1 MKFCSLISHT
11 NSVDYHSQ
19 WDYSS
24 YCSGIENHY
33 QYQFKKVIGGFNMA
47 RLYTDHLQI
56 GYGDSLIV
64 KDLTIEIPDKKI
76 TTIIGSNGCGKSTLL
91 KAITRI
97 IPHQAGSIVLDGGS
111 ISMEDTKALAKKMAI
126 LPQTPES
133 ASGLTV
139 GELVSYGR
147 FPYQKGF
154 GRLTKKDHDV
164 INWALE
170 VTGITDFKYKPV
182 DALSGGQRQRVWIA
196 MALAQETEMIFLDEP
211 TTYLD
216 MAHQLEV
223 LELLQ
228 KLNREEGRTIV
239 MVLHDLNQAA
249 RFADHIIALKNGQ
262 IVKAGKSEDV
272 IKRDVLRKVF
282 QIDAVIGRDPR
293 TNKPMCIT
301 YDLIKGEENHEK
313 ITHSIP
319 ALVGAYR

>member
-1 MKFCSLISHT
+1 LT
-11 NSVDYHSQ
+11 
-19 WDYSS
+19 
-24 YCSGIENHY
+24 SGNVRIIVCKVNDIDNHY
-33 QYQFKKVIGGFNMA
+33 QVFVVLSVNGGSDMV
-47 RLYTDHLQI
+47 RLYTEKLHI
-56 GYGDSLIV
+56 SYGERLIV
-64 KDLTIEIPDKKI
+64 KNLSVNIPDKKI

-97 IPHQAGSIVLDGGS
+97 ISHQSGSVILDGEN
-111 ISMEDTKALAKKMAI
+111 ISTEHTKALAKKMAI

-154 GRLTKKDHDV
+154 GRLSKQDYQTID
-164 INWALE
+164 WALE
-170 VTGITDFKYKPV
+170 VTGTKDYKFRLV
-182 DALSGGQRQRVWIA
+182 DSLSGGQRQRVWIA
-196 MALAQETEMIFLDEP
+196 MALAQETDIIFLDEP

-228 KLNREEGRTIV
+228 KLNKEQERTVV

-249 RFADHIIALKNGQ
+249 RFADYIIALKDGE
-262 IVKAGKSEDV
+262 IVKAGTCDEV
-272 IKRDVLRKVF
+272 ITHDVLKKVF
-282 QIDAVIGRDPR
+282 HIDAEIGRDPR

-301 YDLIKGEENHEK
+301 YNLLRGDN
-313 ITHSIP
+313 
-319 ALVGAYR
+319 

>member
-1 MKFCSLISHT
+1 M
-11 NSVDYHSQ
+11 V
-19 WDYSS
+19 
-24 YCSGIENHY
+24 
-33 QYQFKKVIGGFNMA
+33 
-47 RLYTDHLQI
+47 RLYTNEINI
-56 GYGDSLIV
+56 GYGDQLIV
-64 KDLTIEIPDKKI
+64 KDLSVQIPDKKI

-97 IPHQAGSIVLDGGS
+97 ISHQSGNVLLDGED
-111 ISMEDTKALAKKMAI
+111 ISKGNTKELAKKMAI

-147 FPYQKGF
+147 FPHQKGM
-154 GRLTKKDHDV
+154 GRLSKKDYEV

-170 VTGITDFKYKPV
+170 VTGITDFKYRQV

-196 MALAQETEMIFLDEP
+196 MALAQETDIIFLDEP

-228 KLNREEGRTIV
+228 KLNVEQERTIV

-249 RFADHIIALKNGQ
+249 RFADYIVALKEGE
-262 IVKAGKSEDV
+262 IVKAGNCEEV
-272 IKRDVLRKVF
+272 ITHEVLKKVF
-282 QIDAVIGRDPR
+282 NIDAAIGRDPR

-301 YDLIKGEENHEK
+301 YNLLKGEDQHEK
-313 ITHSIP
+313 MDAS
-319 ALVGAYR
+319 AYAAVGAIG

>member
-1 MKFCSLISHT
+1 M
-11 NSVDYHSQ
+11 V
-19 WDYSS
+19 
-24 YCSGIENHY
+24 
-33 QYQFKKVIGGFNMA
+33 
-47 RLYTDHLQI
+47 RLCTDELNI
-56 GYGDSLIV
+56 GYGERLIV
-64 KDLTIEIPDKKI
+64 KNLSVDIPDKKI

-97 IPHQAGSIVLDGGS
+97 IPHHSGNVLLDGEN
-111 ISMEDTKALAKKMAI
+111 ISKGNTKELAKKMAI

-147 FPYQKGF
+147 FPHQKGM
-154 GRLTKKDHDV
+154 GRLTKKDYDV

-170 VTGITDFKYKPV
+170 VTGTLEFKYREV

-196 MALAQETEMIFLDEP
+196 MALAQETDIIFLDEP

-228 KLNREEGRTIV
+228 KLNLEQERTIV

-249 RFADHIIALKNGQ
+249 RFADYIVALKEGE
-262 IVKAGKSEDV
+262 IVKSGSCEEV
-272 IKRDVLRKVF
+272 ITHDVLKKVF
-282 QIDAVIGRDPR
+282 HIDAEIGRDPR

-301 YDLIKGEENHEK
+301 YNLLKGEDQHEK
-313 ITHSIP
+313 MAHSVYSDIS
-319 ALVGAYR
+319 VIG

>member
-1 MKFCSLISHT
+1 M
-11 NSVDYHSQ
+11 V
-19 WDYSS
+19 
-24 YCSGIENHY
+24 
-33 QYQFKKVIGGFNMA
+33 
-47 RLYTDHLQI
+47 RLYTNQLQI
-56 GYGDSLIV
+56 GYGEQLII
-64 KDLTIEIPDKKI
+64 KDLSVEIPDKKI

-97 IPHQAGSIVLDGGS
+97 IPHQAGSVLLDGQN
-111 ISMEDTKALAKKMAI
+111 ISRENTKILAKKMAI

-154 GRLTKKDHDV
+154 GRLTKKDYDV
-164 INWALE
+164 IDWALE
-170 VTGITDFKYKPV
+170 VTGTKDFKFRSV

-196 MALAQETEMIFLDEP
+196 MALAQETDIIFLDEP

-228 KLNREEGRTIV
+228 KLNVEQERTIV

-249 RFADHIIALKNGQ
+249 RFADYIIALKDGH
-262 IVKAGKSEDV
+262 IVKAGDCEEV
-272 IKRDVLRKVF
+272 ITHEVLKEVF
-282 QIDAVIGRDPR
+282 HIDAKIGRDPR
-293 TNKPMCIT
+293 TTKPMCVT
-301 YDLIKGEENHEK
+301 YNLLQGETQNKEA
-313 ITHSIP
+313 IYST
-319 ALVGAYR
+319 VGI

>member
-1 MKFCSLISHT
+1 M
-11 NSVDYHSQ
+11 V
-19 WDYSS
+19 
-24 YCSGIENHY
+24 
-33 QYQFKKVIGGFNMA
+33 
-47 RLYTDHLQI
+47 RLYTNGLNI
-56 GYGDSLIV
+56 SYGERLIV
-64 KDLTIEIPDKKI
+64 KNLSVEIPDKKI

-97 IPHQAGSIVLDGGS
+97 ISHQSGTIVLDGKH
-111 ISMEDTKALAKKMAI
+111 ISKENTKTLAKKMAI

-147 FPYQKGF
+147 FPYQNGF
-154 GRLTKKDHDV
+154 GSLTKHDYEV
-164 INWALE
+164 IDWALE
-170 VTGITDFKYKPV
+170 VTGTIDFKFRPV

-196 MALAQETEMIFLDEP
+196 MALAQETDIIFLDEP

-228 KLNREEGRTIV
+228 KLNAEQDRTII

-249 RFADHIIALKNGQ
+249 RFADYIIALKDGE
-262 IVKAGKSEDV
+262 IVKAGSCEEV
-272 IKRDVLRKVF
+272 ISHEVLKKVF
-282 QIDAVIGRDPR
+282 QIDAEIGRDPR

-301 YDLIKGEENHEK
+301 YNLLKGEEENEEIINTVSLVAANH
-313 ITHSIP
+313 
-319 ALVGAYR
+319 

>member
-1 MKFCSLISHT
+1 M
-11 NSVDYHSQ
+11 V
-19 WDYSS
+19 
-24 YCSGIENHY
+24 
-33 QYQFKKVIGGFNMA
+33 
-47 RLYTDHLQI
+47 RLYTNELNI
-56 GYGDSLIV
+56 GYGERLIV
-64 KDLTIEIPDKKI
+64 KNLSVDIPDKKI

-97 IPHQAGSIVLDGGS
+97 IPLHSGNVLLDGEN
-111 ISMEDTKALAKKMAI
+111 ISKGNTKELAKKMAI

-147 FPYQKGF
+147 FPHQKGM
-154 GRLTKKDHDV
+154 GRLSKKDYDV

-170 VTGITDFKYKPV
+170 VTGTLEFKYREV

-196 MALAQETEMIFLDEP
+196 MALAQETDIIFLDEP

-228 KLNREEGRTIV
+228 KLNREQERTIV

-249 RFADHIIALKNGQ
+249 RFADYIVALKEGE
-262 IVKAGKSEDV
+262 IVKAGNCEEV
-272 IKRDVLRKVF
+272 ITHEVLKKVF
-282 QIDAVIGRDPR
+282 QIDAEIGRDPR
-293 TNKPMCIT
+293 TNKPMCYT
-301 YDLIKGEENHEK
+301 YNLLKGEDQHEK
-313 ITHSIP
+313 MAHPVYS
-319 ALVGAYR
+319 AVSAAR

>member
-1 MKFCSLISHT
+1 MCLKLIIIISKLSLD
-11 NSVDYHSQ
+11 VP
-19 WDYSS
+19 
-24 YCSGIENHY
+24 
-33 QYQFKKVIGGFNMA
+33 KGGCNVA
-47 RLYTDHLQI
+47 RLYTDDLNI
-56 GYGDSLIV
+56 GYGERLIV
-64 KDLTIEIPDKKI
+64 KDLNIEIPDKKI

-97 IPHQAGSIVLDGGS
+97 IPHQSGAVVLDGGN
-111 ISMEDTKALAKKMAI
+111 ISKESTKILAKKMAI

-133 ASGLTV
+133 ASGLAV

-154 GRLTKKDHDV
+154 GRLTKKDYEV
-164 INWALE
+164 IEWALE
-170 VTGITDFKYKPV
+170 VTGTKEFKYRSV

-228 KLNREEGRTIV
+228 TLNKEQKRTIV

-249 RFADHIIALKNGQ
+249 RFADYIIALKDGE
-262 IVKAGKSEDV
+262 IVKAGSCEE
-272 IKRDVLRKVF
+272 IITQDVLKKVF
-282 QIDAVIGRDPR
+282 QIDAEIGRDPR
-293 TNKPMCIT
+293 TNKPMCLT
-301 YDLIKGEENHEK
+301 YNLLKGDSYHEEN
-313 ITHSIP
+313 ILSDYPTTIAS
-319 ALVGAYR
+319 Y